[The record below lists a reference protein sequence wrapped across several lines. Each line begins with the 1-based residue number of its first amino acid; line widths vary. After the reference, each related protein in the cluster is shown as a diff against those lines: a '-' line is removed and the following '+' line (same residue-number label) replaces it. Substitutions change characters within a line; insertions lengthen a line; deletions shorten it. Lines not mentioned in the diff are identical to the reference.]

1 MFSFSEESALK
12 DDDTD
17 GGCQLK
23 NCLRALSYGRAEISP
38 PWCESLLGIVLT
50 ETWDAYAFP
59 GITEG
64 ESLVKG

>member
-12 DDDTD
+12 DDDTA

-23 NCLRALSYGRAEISP
+23 KCPWALGDGRAEIDP
-38 PWCESLLGIVLT
+38 PWCESLFGIVLA

-59 GITEG
+59 EITEG
-64 ESLVKG
+64 ESFVKG